1 MLLSIII
8 VNWNTRDLLRRCL
21 RSVFEQTKNID
32 FEVFVV
38 DNASSDQS
46 ADMVRRE
53 FPRVL
58 LIVSDINLG
67 FGKGNNLA
75 LKYAKGEF
83 ILFLNP
89 DTKVLDHALE
99 KTISFTC
106 SDKQIGI
113 VGCKIVN
120 TDLSLQPSCRKFPT
134 LMSQVLIL
142 LKLHNFFPQCKPL
155 REYHMLDFDYAQI
168 REVDQVMGAFLM
180 TTKTILNKVGA
191 FDERYWILF
200 EEVDLCKKI
209 KLAGY
214 KIIFYPDAQIS
225 HEKGASFKQQ
235 QALRKQLNFN
245 SSLLKYFKKNHS
257 FASYFVLLLL
267 QPVSLS
273 LAMTVQLLYYFNIRF
288 YKKKYL

>member
-53 FPRVL
+53 FPQVL

-67 FGKGNNLA
+67 FGKGNNMA
-75 LKYAKGEF
+75 LQYAKGEF

-89 DTKVLDHALE
+89 DTEVLDRAIE
-99 KTISFTC
+99 KTVRFMQG
-106 SDKQIGI
+106 DKQIGI
-113 VGCKIVN
+113 VGCRIVN
-120 TDLSLQPSCRKFPT
+120 ADLSLQPSCRKFPT
-134 LMSQVLIL
+134 VISQALIL
-142 LKLHNFFPQCKPL
+142 LKLHNFFPQFKSL
-155 REYHMLDFDYAQI
+155 REYHMLDFDYSRI
-168 REVDQVMGAFLM
+168 SEVDQVMGAFLM
-180 TTKTILNKVGA
+180 IPKDVLDKVGT

-200 EEVDLCKKI
+200 EEVDLCKRVKS
-209 KLAGY
+209 AGY
-214 KIIFYPDAQIS
+214 KIIFYPDAQIL

-235 QALRKQLNFN
+235 KALKRQLNFN

-267 QPVSLS
+267 QPISLL
-273 LAMTVQLLYYFNIRF
+273 LATTVQFLYYFNIRF
-288 YKKKYL
+288 NKKKYL